1 MRISTLC
8 SNREMSTVVNGPL
21 RERVTRYVTVE
32 LRDVTRGGPVRDV
45 YHCGETD
52 RALEET
58 FKILLQVAL
67 LVTFWR
73 ITTRRISCN
82 TLISIE
88 TNVMCNVSR
97 FKAFHT
103 GNLPVWK
110 PSMPVWN
117 SKVNTKIVCG
127 VYMRGNA
134 PDKSENIFAHAHVK
148 CSTARVSW
156 TLNKALNVIHNLEVA
171 HARQVSGVVYFQ
183 IQRKARLE
191 AIFQLSYRI
200 HTWINNVHIGH
211 YVR

>member
-32 LRDVTRGGPVRDV
+32 LRDLTRGGPVRDV
-45 YHCGETD
+45 YHCVETD
-52 RALEET
+52 SAANNSLEET

-103 GNLPVWK
+103 GNLPV
-110 PSMPVWN
+110 
-117 SKVNTKIVCG
+117 
-127 VYMRGNA
+127 
-134 PDKSENIFAHAHVK
+134 
-148 CSTARVSW
+148 
-156 TLNKALNVIHNLEVA
+156 
-171 HARQVSGVVYFQ
+171 
-183 IQRKARLE
+183 
-191 AIFQLSYRI
+191 
-200 HTWINNVHIGH
+200 
-211 YVR
+211 